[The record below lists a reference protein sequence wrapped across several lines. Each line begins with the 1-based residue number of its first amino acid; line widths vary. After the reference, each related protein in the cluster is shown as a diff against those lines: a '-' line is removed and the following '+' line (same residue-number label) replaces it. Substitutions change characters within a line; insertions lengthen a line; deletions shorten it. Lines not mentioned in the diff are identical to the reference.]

1 MVVRRRSVLLIKFY
15 SDYQIK
21 KNEMGGSCGTYGGE
35 ERGIQV
41 SGGETCRKDTAL
53 DEKIILKW
61 IFKEWNW
68 GIDQVSGSE

>member
-1 MVVRRRSVLLIKFY
+1 
-15 SDYQIK
+15 
-21 KNEMGGSCGTYGGE
+21 MGGSCGTYGGE